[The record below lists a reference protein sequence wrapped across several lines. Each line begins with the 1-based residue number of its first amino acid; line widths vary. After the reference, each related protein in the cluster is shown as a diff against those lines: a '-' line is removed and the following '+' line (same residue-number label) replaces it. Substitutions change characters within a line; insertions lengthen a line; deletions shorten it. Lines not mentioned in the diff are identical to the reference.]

1 MNDTTAIIVIKN
13 NPPYLDRCLAA
24 IEDFVDEIIIGAI
37 DVPESLLTKLK
48 NNKKV
53 SIHVLDSSVP
63 FADVVKEKL
72 KKKAKGKYI
81 LYVDPDEIFPQKLFD
96 VFKKN
101 IGKFD
106 YFLVP
111 RKNIIFGKW
120 IQHSRW
126 WPDYQLRFFKKN
138 TVIWPGIIHPV
149 PQATGRGFTVADEE
163 SLAIE
168 HYNYDNLNQ
177 YFEKSLRYAR
187 AEARDAVKEN
197 KKVTIGETFKKS
209 LNEFISRYF
218 SSEGYKDGSH
228 GFVLAILQ
236 MFYYILVY
244 VFYWEEMKYVDLDK
258 ETIPQEVQKF
268 YSNGLK
274 ETNYWLINKKL
285 LYNNNKLK
293 IKLLSKIINI
303 FHL

>member
-13 NPPYLDRCLAA
+13 DPPYLDRSLAA

-37 DVPESLLTKLK
+37 DVPGSILTRLK
-48 NNKKV
+48 KNKKV
-53 SIHVLDSSVP
+53 SIHILDSSVP
-63 FADVVKEKL
+63 FADLVKEGL

-96 VFKKN
+96 IFKKN

-106 YFLVP
+106 YFLIP

-138 TVIWPGIIHPV
+138 TVIWPEIIHPI
-149 PQATGRGFTVADEE
+149 PQATGRGFTVEDDE

-187 AEARDAVKEN
+187 SEARDAVKEN
-197 KKVTIGETFKKS
+197 KKITIGETFKKS
-209 LNEFISRYF
+209 LNEFASRYF
-218 SSEGYKDGSH
+218 SGEGYKDGSH

-258 ETIPQEVQKF
+258 EITPQEVQKF

-274 ETNYWLINKKL
+274 DTNYWLINKKL

-293 IKLLSKIINI
+293 VKLLAKIISI